1 VEKCV
6 ALRGME
12 SVKGVLIARENL
24 VLLEGI

>member
-1 VEKCV
+1 V